1 MSGWI
6 KLHRKL
12 LKSRAWCG
20 ADAEGKVILIT
31 LLLTACHSVTQWQV
45 TTGKN
50 AVLNPGELFISY
62 RRFAKS
68 CGVSLKKLTSEFNR
82 LAVVG
87 FLECKSKREGTIVHI
102 KNWERYQ
109 LADTHLDT
117 LLGTTLDTPADADTA
132 RTSNENISVDET
144 PKGTV
149 LATPLATHNKNYI
162 LLKNKLNNTDTNKKL
177 RGAASEPE
185 FAAALQE
192 YGAAFTSPKHR
203 FSDDELRMLQA
214 FAVTAQAIWILQA
227 VRELKAA
234 NKGKVIRNPKN
245 YLFGILGNWLT
256 DGLPNDNKA
265 ARQSLDDFYR
275 QEGIT

>member
-20 ADAEGKVILIT
+20 ADAESKVILIT
-31 LLLTACHSVTQWQV
+31 LLLTACHSVTQWQI
-45 TTGKN
+45 TTDKN

-87 FLECKSKREGTIVHI
+87 FLECKSKREGTIVRI
-102 KNWERYQ
+102 KNWGCYQ
-109 LADTHLDT
+109 LADTPLDT
-117 LLGTTLDTPADADTA
+117 LSGTALDTPADTDTVSA
-132 RTSNENISVDET
+132 FAENIKAVET

-149 LATPLATHNKNYI
+149 SGTHLATHNKNYI

-177 RGAASEPE
+177 RSAAAEPD
-185 FAAALQE
+185 FTAALQE
-192 YGAAFTSPKHR
+192 YKDAFSGQKHGLT
-203 FSDDELRMLQA
+203 DDEMRMLQA
-214 FAVTAQAIWILQA
+214 FAVTAKPVWVLRA

-265 ARQSLDDFYR
+265 AQQSLDDFYR

>member
-31 LLLTACHSVTQWQV
+31 LLLTACHSVTHWQI
-45 TTGKN
+45 TTDKN

-87 FLECKSKREGTIVHI
+87 FLECRSKREGTIVRI
-102 KNWERYQ
+102 KNWECYQ
-109 LADTHLDT
+109 LADTPLDT
-117 LLGTTLDTPADADTA
+117 LLGTDLETLANADTA
-132 RTSNENISVDET
+132 RASSENIAAAET
-144 PKGTV
+144 PKGTA
-149 LATPLATHNKNYI
+149 LGTSLATHNKNYI

-177 RGAASEPE
+177 RSFASEPE
-185 FAAALQE
+185 FVSALQE
-192 YGAAFTSPKHR
+192 YNAASAK
-203 FSDDELRMLQA
+203 
-214 FAVTAQAIWILQA
+214 AVWVLQA

-234 NKGKVIRNPKN
+234 NRGKVIRNPKN

-265 ARQSLDDFYR
+265 AQQSLDDFYR

>member
-31 LLLTACHSVTQWQV
+31 LLLNACHSVTHWQI
-45 TTGKN
+45 TTDKN

-102 KNWERYQ
+102 KNWECYQ
-109 LADTHLDT
+109 LADTPLDT
-117 LLGTTLDTPADADTA
+117 LLGTDLETLANADTA
-132 RTSNENISVDET
+132 RASTENIAAAET
-144 PKGTV
+144 PKGTA
-149 LATPLATHNKNYI
+149 LGTPLATHNKNYI

-177 RGAASEPE
+177 RSAAAEPE

-192 YGAAFTSPKHR
+192 YDAAFTSAKHR
-203 FSDDELRMLQA
+203 LTDDERRMLQA
-214 FAVTAQAIWILQA
+214 FAVTAKAVWVLQA

-265 ARQSLDDFYR
+265 TQQSLDEFYR

>member
-31 LLLTACHSVTQWQV
+31 LLLTACHSVTHWQV
-45 TTGKN
+45 TTDKN
-50 AVLNPGELFISY
+50 AVLNPGELFISF

-87 FLECKSKREGTIVHI
+87 FLECRSKREGTIVRI
-102 KNWERYQ
+102 KNWECYQ
-109 LADTHLDT
+109 LADTPLDT
-117 LLGTTLDTPADADTA
+117 LLGTALGTL
-132 RTSNENISVDET
+132 
-144 PKGTV
+144 
-149 LATPLATHNKNYI
+149 LATHNKNYI

-177 RGAASEPE
+177 RSAASEPE
-185 FAAALQE
+185 FVSALQE
-192 YGAAFTSPKHR
+192 YDAAFTSAKHR
-203 FSDDELRMLQA
+203 LDGDEIQMLQA
-214 FAVTAQAIWILQA
+214 FAVSTKAVWVLQA

-234 NKGKVIRNPKN
+234 NRGKVIRNPKN

-265 ARQSLDDFYR
+265 AQQSLDDFYR

>member
-31 LLLTACHSVTQWQV
+31 LLLTACHSVTHWQV
-45 TTGKN
+45 TTDKN

-87 FLECKSKREGTIVHI
+87 FLECRSKREGTIVRI
-102 KNWERYQ
+102 KNWECYQ
-109 LADTHLDT
+109 LADTPLDT
-117 LLGTTLDTPADADTA
+117 LLGTA
-132 RTSNENISVDET
+132 S
-144 PKGTV
+144 G
-149 LATPLATHNKNYI
+149 TPLATHNKNYI

-177 RGAASEPE
+177 RSAASEPE
-185 FAAALQE
+185 FVSALQE
-192 YGAAFTSPKHR
+192 YNAAFTSAKHR
-203 FSDDELRMLQA
+203 LDGDEIQMLQA
-214 FAVTAQAIWILQA
+214 FAVSAKAVWVLQA

-234 NKGKVIRNPKN
+234 NRGKVIRNPKN

-265 ARQSLDDFYR
+265 AQQLLDDFYR

>member
-12 LKSRAWCG
+12 LKSRVWYG

-31 LLLTACHSVTQWQV
+31 LLLSACHSVTHWQV
-45 TTGKN
+45 TPQKS

-87 FLECKSKREGTIVHI
+87 FLECRSKREGTIVHI
-102 KNWERYQ
+102 KNWEYYQ
-109 LADTHLDT
+109 MADTPLDT
-117 LLGTTLDTPADADTA
+117 LLGTELDTLAYADTA
-132 RTSNENISVDET
+132 RASDENITAVET
-144 PKGTV
+144 PKGTA
-149 LATPLATHNKNYI
+149 LGTTLATHNKNYI

-177 RGAASEPE
+177 HSAALEPE
-185 FAAALQE
+185 FMSALQE
-192 YGAAFTSPKHR
+192 YNAAFASTKHR
-203 FSDDELRMLQA
+203 LSDDEIQMLQA
-214 FAVTAQAIWILQA
+214 FAVSTKSVWVLQA

-234 NKGKVIRNPKN
+234 NNGKVIRNPKN

-265 ARQSLDDFYR
+265 LQQSLDDFYR

>member
-31 LLLTACHSVTQWQV
+31 LLLTACHSVTHWQI
-45 TTGKN
+45 TTDKN

-87 FLECKSKREGTIVHI
+87 FLECRSKREGTIVRI
-102 KNWERYQ
+102 KNWECYQ
-109 LADTHLDT
+109 LADTPLDT
-117 LLGTTLDTPADADTA
+117 LLGTDFETLANADTA
-132 RTSNENISVDET
+132 RASSENIATMET
-144 PKGTV
+144 PKGT
-149 LATPLATHNKNYI
+149 ASGTPLATHM
-162 LLKNKLNNTDTNKKL
+162 
-177 RGAASEPE
+177 RSVASEPE
-185 FAAALQE
+185 FVSALQE
-192 YGAAFTSPKHR
+192 YNAAFTSAKHR
-203 FSDDELRMLQA
+203 LDGDEIQMLQA
-214 FAVTAQAIWILQA
+214 FAVSAKAVWVLQA

-234 NKGKVIRNPKN
+234 NRGKVIRNPKN

-265 ARQSLDDFYR
+265 AQQSLDDFYR

>member
-31 LLLTACHSVTQWQV
+31 LLLTACHSVTHWQV
-45 TTGKN
+45 TTDKN
-50 AVLNPGELFISY
+50 AVLNPGELFISF

-87 FLECKSKREGTIVHI
+87 FLECRSKREGTIVRI
-102 KNWERYQ
+102 KNWECYQ
-109 LADTHLDT
+109 LADTPLDT
-117 LLGTTLDTPADADTA
+117 LLGTALG
-132 RTSNENISVDET
+132 TS
-144 PKGTV
+144 
-149 LATPLATHNKNYI
+149 LATHNKNYI

-177 RGAASEPE
+177 RSVASEPE
-185 FAAALQE
+185 FVSALQE
-192 YGAAFTSPKHR
+192 YNAAFTSAKHR
-203 FSDDELRMLQA
+203 LDGDEIQMLQA
-214 FAVTAQAIWILQA
+214 FAVSAKAVWVLQA

-234 NKGKVIRNPKN
+234 NRGKVIRNPKN

-265 ARQSLDDFYR
+265 AQQSLDDFYR

>member
-31 LLLTACHSVTQWQV
+31 LLLTACHSVTHWQI
-45 TTGKN
+45 TTDKN

-87 FLECKSKREGTIVHI
+87 FLECRSKREGTIVNI
-102 KNWERYQ
+102 KNWECYQ
-109 LADTHLDT
+109 LADTPLDT
-117 LLGTTLDTPADADTA
+117 LLGTDLDTPANADTA
-132 RTSNENISVDET
+132 STFAENIKAVET
-144 PKGTV
+144 PKGT
-149 LATPLATHNKNYI
+149 ASGTPLATHNKNYI
-162 LLKNKLNNTDTNKKL
+162 LLKNKLNNTDMNKKL
-177 RGAASEPE
+177 RSAASEPE
-185 FAAALQE
+185 FVSALQE
-192 YGAAFTSPKHR
+192 YNAAFTSAKHR
-203 FSDDELRMLQA
+203 LDGDEIQMLQA
-214 FAVTAQAIWILQA
+214 FAVSAKAVWVLQA

-234 NKGKVIRNPKN
+234 NRGKVIRNPKN

-265 ARQSLDDFYR
+265 AQQSLDDFYR